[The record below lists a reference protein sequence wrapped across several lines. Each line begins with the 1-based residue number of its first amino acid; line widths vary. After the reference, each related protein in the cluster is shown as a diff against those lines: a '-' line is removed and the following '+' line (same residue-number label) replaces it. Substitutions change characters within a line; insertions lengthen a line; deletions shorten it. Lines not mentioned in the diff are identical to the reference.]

1 MFYYILLFLCA
12 ISALHGQDIAMSPE
26 LLEKPFFEWEWNITT
41 LLVISMF
48 AGRVINY
55 AKANGGIRGLGRA
68 LWFGG
73 IVGENTPKQKDG
85 KSGKV

>member
-1 MFYYILLFLCA
+1 MKYFLLLILSCCTLAAQELN
-12 ISALHGQDIAMSPE
+12 LTPE

-55 AKANGGIRGLGRA
+55 AKVNGGIRGLGRA